1 MKRRILLSP
10 LSLAVIVVFVF
21 GFGFVVSST
30 FQDANQPTGIL
41 DEAVEVIAETSAV
54 EIDRDALRRAA
65 IDGMLKSLGDRWSQY
80 FPKENTE
87 SFRASVDGKFS
98 GIGVWLRNNE
108 LGHAE
113 VVAIVPGS
121 SAENAGV
128 LIGDTIVSVDGRPVK
143 NLDLSEIS
151 RLLTG
156 EKNST
161 AKLSVN
167 TQGELRELSALRQ
180 DVSIK
185 PVVISTLNDGVTV
198 IKVSDFA
205 RGTARDI
212 RSALASQIGERA
224 GVILDLRGN
233 TGGLVTEAIEV
244 AGTFLN
250 GGAVVEFH
258 RPNTA
263 PQVLKASAQGDG
275 TTPLVILVDAATAS
289 SAEIVAAALQ
299 DRSRAV
305 IVGENTFGKA
315 AVQDSKT
322 LSDGSLIELT
332 VGFYVTP
339 NGKRIDGVGVAPDIY
354 VSAQDENITAES
366 RALQV
371 LDGLVAAAATRG

>member
-1 MKRRILLSP
+1 VKRRILLSP

-108 LGHAE
+108 LGDAE

-128 LIGDTIVSVDGRPVK
+128 LIGDTIVSVDGRSVK

-161 AKLSVN
+161 AKISVN

-366 RALQV
+366 RAMQV

>member
-98 GIGVWLRNNE
+98 GIGVWLRSNE

-128 LIGDTIVSVDGRPVK
+128 LIGDTIVSVDGRSVK

-180 DVSIK
+180 DISIK

>member
-128 LIGDTIVSVDGRPVK
+128 LIGDTIVSVDGRSVK

-263 PQVLKASAQGDG
+263 PQVLKASAQGDR

>member
-1 MKRRILLSP
+1 VKRRILLSP

-128 LIGDTIVSVDGRPVK
+128 LIGDTIVSVDGRSVK

>member
-1 MKRRILLSP
+1 VKRRILLSP

-113 VVAIVPGS
+113 VVAIAPGS

-128 LIGDTIVSVDGRPVK
+128 LIGDTIVSVDGRSVK

-366 RALQV
+366 RAMQV

>member
-1 MKRRILLSP
+1 VKRRILLSP

-128 LIGDTIVSVDGRPVK
+128 LIGDTIVSVDGRSVK

-263 PQVLKASAQGDG
+263 PQVLKASAQGDR

>member
-80 FPKENTE
+80 FPNENTE

-128 LIGDTIVSVDGRPVK
+128 LIGDTIVSVDGRSVK

-354 VSAQDENITAES
+354 VAAQDENITAES

>member
-1 MKRRILLSP
+1 
-10 LSLAVIVVFVF
+10 VIVVFVF

-128 LIGDTIVSVDGRPVK
+128 LIGDTIVSVDGRSVK

>member
-1 MKRRILLSP
+1 VKRRILLSP

-108 LGHAE
+108 LGDAE

-128 LIGDTIVSVDGRPVK
+128 LIGDTIVSVDGRSVK

-151 RLLTG
+151 SLLTG

-167 TQGELRELSALRQ
+167 TQGEVRKLSVLRQ

-289 SAEIVAAALQ
+289 AAEIVAAALQ

>member
-113 VVAIVPGS
+113 VVAIAPGS

-128 LIGDTIVSVDGRPVK
+128 LIGDTIVSVDGRSVK

-366 RALQV
+366 RAMQV

>member
-1 MKRRILLSP
+1 MKKRISLSP
-10 LSLAVIVVFVF
+10 LSLAVIVLFVF
-21 GFGFVVSST
+21 GFGFVVSTS
-30 FQDANQPTGIL
+30 FQNTNQATGIL
-41 DEAVEVIAETSAV
+41 DEAVEVIAATSAV
-54 EIDRDALRRAA
+54 EVDKDSLRRAA

-80 FPKENTE
+80 FPKETTK

-108 LGHAE
+108 LGQAE

-128 LIGDTIVSVDGRPVK
+128 LIGDLIIRIDGISVQ
-143 NLDLSEIS
+143 NSDLGKIS
-151 RLLTG
+151 SLLTG
-156 EKNST
+156 EKNSL
-161 AKLSVN
+161 AKLLVE
-167 TQGELRELSALRQ
+167 TQGENRELTVIRQ

-185 PVVISTLNDGVTV
+185 PVVISTLDDGVTV
-198 IKVSDFA
+198 IKISDFA
-205 RGTARDI
+205 RGTARDV

-233 TGGLVTEAIEV
+233 TGGLLTEAIEV

-275 TTPLVILVDAATAS
+275 VTPLVVLVDAATAS
-289 SAEIVAAALQ
+289 AAEIVAAALQ

-305 IVGENTFGKA
+305 VVGENTFGKA

-322 LSDGSLIELT
+322 LSDGSLIEMT

-339 NGKRIDGVGVAPDIY
+339 NGKKIDGVGVSPDIF
-354 VSAQDENITAES
+354 VSASDENITAEG
-366 RALQV
+366 RAMQV

>member
-1 MKRRILLSP
+1 VKRRILLSP

-108 LGHAE
+108 LGDAE

-128 LIGDTIVSVDGRPVK
+128 LIGDTIVSVDGRSVK

-151 RLLTG
+151 SLLTG

-167 TQGELRELSALRQ
+167 TQGEVKELSVLRQ
-180 DVSIK
+180 DVSRK

-198 IKVSDFA
+198 IKISDFA

-289 SAEIVAAALQ
+289 AAEIVAAALQ

-332 VGFYVTP
+332 VGFYITP

-354 VSAQDENITAES
+354 VSAKDANITAES

>member
-41 DEAVEVIAETSAV
+41 DEAVEVIADTSAV

-98 GIGVWLRNNE
+98 GIGVWFRNND
-108 LGHAE
+108 LAKAE
-113 VVAIVPGS
+113 VVAVVPGS

-128 LIGDTIVSVDGRPVK
+128 LIGDIIVSVDGVSVE

-151 RLLTG
+151 GLLTG

-161 AKLSVN
+161 AKLSVD
-167 TQGELRELSALRQ
+167 TEGEVRELSVLRQ

-198 IKVSDFA
+198 IKISDFA

-275 TTPLVILVDAATAS
+275 TTPLVILVNAATAS
-289 SAEIVAAALQ
+289 AAEIVAAALQ

-354 VSAQDENITAES
+354 VSAKDTNITAES

>member
-128 LIGDTIVSVDGRPVK
+128 LIGDTIVSVDGRSVK

-161 AKLSVN
+161 AKLSVY

-354 VSAQDENITAES
+354 VSAQDE
-366 RALQV
+366 
-371 LDGLVAAAATRG
+371 

>member
-87 SFRASVDGKFS
+87 SYRASVDSKFS

-128 LIGDTIVSVDGRPVK
+128 LIGDTIVSVDGRSVK

-354 VSAQDENITAES
+354 VAAQDENITAES

>member
-1 MKRRILLSP
+1 MKKRILLTP
-10 LSLAVIVVFVF
+10 LSLVVLVLFVF
-21 GFGFVVSST
+21 GFGFMVASSV
-30 FQDANQPTGIL
+30 QNVNQSAGIL
-41 DEAVEVIAETSAV
+41 DEAVDVIASTSAV
-54 EIDRDALRRAA
+54 EVDKDSLRRAA

-80 FPKENTE
+80 FPKESTQ

-108 LGHAE
+108 LGQAQ

-128 LIGDTIVSVDGRPVK
+128 LIGDVITSVDGRATEK
-143 NLDLSEIS
+143 LALSEIS
-151 RLLTG
+151 ALLTG
-156 EKNST
+156 EKNSS
-161 AKLSVN
+161 AKITVE
-167 TQGELRELSALRQ
+167 TQGEIRELAVLRQ

-185 PVVISTLNDGVTV
+185 PVVISTLEDGVTV
-198 IKVSDFA
+198 IKISDFA
-205 RGTARDI
+205 RGTARDV

-224 GVILDLRGN
+224 GVVLDLRGN
-233 TGGLVTEAIEV
+233 TGGLLTEAIEV
-244 AGTFLN
+244 AGTFLS

-275 TTPLVILVDAATAS
+275 VTPLVILVDAATAS
-289 SAEIVAAALQ
+289 AAEIVAAALQ

-322 LSDGSLIELT
+322 LSDGSLIEMT

-339 NGKRIDGVGVAPDIY
+339 NGKKIDGVGVSPDIF
-354 VSAQDENITAES
+354 VSSKDENITAES

>member
-128 LIGDTIVSVDGRPVK
+128 LIGDTIVSVDGRSVK

-354 VSAQDENITAES
+354 VAAQDENITAES

>member
-98 GIGVWLRNNE
+98 GIGVWFRNND
-108 LGHAE
+108 LAKAE
-113 VVAIVPGS
+113 VVAVVPGS

-128 LIGDTIVSVDGRPVK
+128 LIGDIIVSVDGVSVE

-151 RLLTG
+151 GLLTG

-161 AKLSVN
+161 AKLSVD
-167 TQGELRELSALRQ
+167 TEGEVRELSVLRQ

-198 IKVSDFA
+198 IKISDFA

-289 SAEIVAAALQ
+289 AAEIVAAALQ

-332 VGFYVTP
+332 VGFYITP

-354 VSAQDENITAES
+354 VSAKDANITAES

>member
-128 LIGDTIVSVDGRPVK
+128 LIGDTIVSVDGRSVK

>member
-98 GIGVWLRNNE
+98 GIGVWLRSNE

-128 LIGDTIVSVDGRPVK
+128 LIGDTIVSVDGRSVK

-354 VSAQDENITAES
+354 VSSQDENITAES